1 MGNEKRLP
9 VGVCTVKRCRRLF
22 SKPRL
27 PFFVVNQDVLTICVV
42 MIPEKYQT
50 WRKEKLLHLLTDTQ
64 KFILQQNP
72 DLEQGDNHIFLHP
85 RIESLLQMEKEE
97 FSLATLVLTDQIL
110 NKLWSR
116 QRNTFE
122 SIVLLLGKE
131 VFPDIQMRCFVKMM
145 QPFFTQINHL
155 YIVYEAEEEELERWR
170 ETLGEY
176 VEAFSYE
183 YGLMTQITGRADMRK
198 NILYR
203 GNDKSVLFLDYSTSK
218 ELPFRWMRAGDIY
231 LDVNVYE
238 KKEMLLLRKCAEVF
252 YLSPLKYLDTA
263 VKSGY
268 DKLVHLCK

>member
-1 MGNEKRLP
+1 MGNEKRMP
-9 VGVCTVKRCRRLF
+9 VWVCNAKRCRRLF

-50 WRKEKLLHLLTDTQ
+50 CRKEKLLHLLTDTQ
-64 KFILQQNP
+64 QDILQQNP
-72 DLEQGDNHIFLHP
+72 DWEQGENYIFLHP

-97 FSLATLVLTDQIL
+97 LSLAALVLTDQIL
-110 NKLWSR
+110 NRLWNR
-116 QRNTFE
+116 QRQAFE

-131 VFPDIQMRCFVKMM
+131 VFPDTQMRCFVKMM

-155 YIVYEAEEEELERWR
+155 YLVYEAEEEEQERWQ

-183 YGLMTQITGRADMRK
+183 YGLMTQITGRTELRK
-198 NILYR
+198 NIRYR
-203 GNDKSVLFLDYSTSK
+203 GNNKSVLFLDYSTSK
-218 ELPFRWMRAGDIY
+218 ELPLRWMRAGDIY
-231 LDVNVYE
+231 LDVNADE
-238 KKEMLLLRKCAEVF
+238 KKETLLLRKCAEVF

-268 DKLVHLCK
+268 DT